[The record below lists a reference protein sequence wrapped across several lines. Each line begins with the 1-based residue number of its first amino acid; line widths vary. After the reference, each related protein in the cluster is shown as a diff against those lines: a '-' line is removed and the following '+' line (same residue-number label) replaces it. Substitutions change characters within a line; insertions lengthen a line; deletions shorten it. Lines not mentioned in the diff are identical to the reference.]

1 VGVTSNPDVLSV
13 YAPGKEAD
21 RWPDGVAKRIP
32 AGSNIILQMHYSKL
46 SGKPEKDRTS
56 VALVFA
62 SKPVGNMVGTRSVS
76 NDLFLIPPGA
86 ENHEVRAC
94 WTFQRDLE
102 LISFMPHMH
111 VRGKSMKYELVYPDG
126 RLETALSVPNYSFHW
141 QTQYTLQHPLPVP
154 AGTRL
159 IVTAHYDN
167 SDRNMHNPDPT
178 RAVRHGTATFDEMM
192 IGFVNYVIPKPHDHI
207 VVRLDPRVFDKYVGK
222 YEMEPGVV
230 LEIIKVGDKLFA
242 DAGGQ
247 KIQLLP
253 ASETVFFSKA
263 TDSELTFLKNGQ
275 GETIEF
281 TVTLNDKRSRFK
293 KIN

>member
-1 VGVTSNPDVLSV
+1 
-13 YAPGKEAD
+13 
-21 RWPDGVAKRIP
+21 
-32 AGSNIILQMHYSKL
+32 
-46 SGKPEKDRTS
+46 
-56 VALVFA
+56 
-62 SKPVGNMVGTRSVS
+62 
-76 NDLFLIPPGA
+76 
-86 ENHEVRAC
+86 
-94 WTFQRDLE
+94 
-102 LISFMPHMH
+102 
-111 VRGKSMKYELVYPDG
+111 
-126 RLETALSVPNYSFHW
+126 
-141 QTQYTLQHPLPVP
+141 
-154 AGTRL
+154 
-159 IVTAHYDN
+159 
-167 SDRNMHNPDPT
+167 
-178 RAVRHGTATFDEMM
+178 
-192 IGFVNYVIPKPHDHI
+192 VNYVIPKPHDHI